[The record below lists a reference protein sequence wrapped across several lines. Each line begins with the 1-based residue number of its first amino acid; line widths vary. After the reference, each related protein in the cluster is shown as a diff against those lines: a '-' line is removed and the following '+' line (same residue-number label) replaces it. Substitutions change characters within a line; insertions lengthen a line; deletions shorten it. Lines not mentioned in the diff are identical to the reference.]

1 METVEVKSHEGGIYW
16 RDSKGRVLMQI
27 GNLPVHEGMCV
38 ATDGKYIYGREH
50 TGVSP
55 YILPNKTGGGIPL
68 YYENTQKG
76 YFNLQSLKYERSDNR
91 EPQTDGWKRKCLV
104 NTAESEWAFPICE
117 ESNVNHEFIY
127 EFDADMLIGNV
138 KGDKQYY
145 TYQIVGD
152 GVAYHW
158 NTKLKSQAY
167 SHTTQDTTV
176 TSYTYESEANP
187 EKNYSTTTTKTSKR
201 FSSYAE
207 YSFEGNGTLK
217 EAGGEA
223 IDTSKYYGVW
233 YGFPRVVIRDSRT
246 NSIVKETKIKFY
258 KLIESMLE
266 KYRHE
271 RTDLFVWDDMR
282 LIDSTV
288 FMRMISQT
296 KTGNREYP
304 IYRLDGKTRRVGMFL
319 TVVMDIEGIMQC
331 TRHFPSIYTYVSQ
344 KDRYYD
350 AQPTIWDPDILWN
363 WQWEKTTRTTKTVSY
378 DSMQSNCNG
387 RLEFW
392 TRIYLET
399 SFDEDTGEIDLAGAY
414 TETIWEYVYVTG
426 TAARAIYNGVKT
438 SEKKYKNYEYWH
450 GHRVQISWDVVD
462 SSSET
467 YAELELQKNS
477 AISFKQGLKEY
488 KSEKDVIYLLQDG
501 YYASYGG
508 CIYNDKKQL
517 LMKFEV
523 KHWRSVNLAWVF
535 AFCDAGNG
543 VYLIHCDAG
552 FTPFRASL
560 FAFQKTKNG
569 YEQIDGGLSLY
580 ELVECRNK
588 KLRKFKAIQQYIGGG

>member
-1 METVEVKSHEGGIYW
+1 
-16 RDSKGRVLMQI
+16 
-27 GNLPVHEGMCV
+27 
-38 ATDGKYIYGREH
+38 
-50 TGVSP
+50 
-55 YILPNKTGGGIPL
+55 
-68 YYENTQKG
+68 
-76 YFNLQSLKYERSDNR
+76 
-91 EPQTDGWKRKCLV
+91 
-104 NTAESEWAFPICE
+104 
-117 ESNVNHEFIY
+117 
-127 EFDADMLIGNV
+127 MLIGNV